1 MLTIIDR
8 DVMVHERELL
18 ENETTGWFEMQ
29 KHVIIPFFPA
39 FKASDVFYGE
49 SLVGLFCTLEN
60 VC

>member
-1 MLTIIDR
+1 
-8 DVMVHERELL
+8 MVHERELL

-49 SLVGLFCTLEN
+49 SLVGLFCALEN